1 VGVGD
6 STSAALDFLSAMQP
20 LQIGFV
26 TRLRL
31 DAAGYDPAPPDRGRG
46 RPRQKGKR
54 LPTLAPVL
62 HHPNTVWT
70 TTALSWSAGKRR
82 EMQITSAGA
91 VWFHTGK
98 PPVFIR
104 WVLVPDPHGDYD
116 PIALLGTE
124 SSADPTSIVSWYL
137 QRWQLEV
144 TFQQARRHLGVE
156 TQRQGSEKAIGRT
169 TPVLLGLFSWITL
182 VAHALYTAHPS
193 AAPRQASG

>member
-1 VGVGD
+1 
-6 STSAALDFLSAMQP
+6 
-20 LQIGFV
+20 
-26 TRLRL
+26 
-31 DAAGYDPAPPDRGRG
+31 
-46 RPRQKGKR
+46 
-54 LPTLAPVL
+54 
-62 HHPNTVWT
+62 
-70 TTALSWSAGKRR
+70 
-82 EMQITSAGA
+82 MQITSAGA